1 MQIKIDTL
9 VQGGDGLGRLENNK
23 AVFVPGALK
32 DEVVEISIVKDSKSH
47 SKAHLDNIVS
57 ASIHRVEPRCP
68 FYGECGG
75 CDLQHLEISEQVK
88 SKQEILMD
96 HLERFGKLDLSTIKI
111 EEPST
116 DREFGYRNRVRFHV
130 DLNKKRVGFLR
141 AGSKELI
148 EINHCPILVDA
159 LNYELANPVNILKA
173 ARDNMFN
180 RRGKGKYIEV
190 STFAGDERI
199 TYGKNKV
206 NISINNHKYV
216 VNANVFFQ
224 SNPKMLEKLLEYVIS
239 NVGEGSVMDL
249 YSGVGTFSA
258 FLKEGT
264 ISVEKQSDCLTFS
277 KINAPNSI
285 PFTGEVENWGKRR
298 RDSVDT
304 IVVDPPRTG
313 LFENVPHMLSSF
325 NASKIIY
332 VSCNPVTLSRDLSK
346 FSEEGYVVKSVKL
359 FDFYPQTHHMES
371 VVILE
376 KNK

>member
-1 MQIKIDTL
+1 MQIKIDKL
-9 VQGGDGLGRLENNK
+9 VEGGDGLGRLDNNK

-32 DEVVEISIVKDSKSH
+32 DEIVEISIIKETKSH
-47 SKAHLDNIVS
+47 AKAHLDNIVS
-57 ASIHRVEPRCP
+57 ASIHRVEPACS
-68 FYGECGG
+68 YYDECGG

-88 SKQEILMD
+88 SKQELLLN
-96 HLERFGKLDLSTIKI
+96 HLERFGKLDLSTIKV
-111 EEPST
+111 EET
-116 DREFGYRNRVRFHV
+116 VIDREFGYRNRVRFHV
-130 DLNKKRVGFLR
+130 DLNQKRVGFLKY
-141 AGSKELI
+141 GSKELI
-148 EINHCPILVDA
+148 EIKHCPILVDA

-173 ARDNMFN
+173 ARNNMFN
-180 RRGKGKYIEV
+180 NRGTGKYIEV
-190 STFAGDERI
+190 PAFAGDNKN
-199 TYGKNKV
+199 TYGKEKV
-206 NISINNHKYV
+206 SINIHNHEFI

-224 SNPKMLEKLLEYVIS
+224 SNPKMLEKLIEYVIS
-239 NVGEGSVMDL
+239 NVGDGSVMDL

-298 RDSVDT
+298 KDSVET

-325 NASKIIY
+325 NAKRIIY
-332 VSCNPVTLSRDLSK
+332 VSCNPVTLSRDLEK
-346 FSEEGYVVKSVKL
+346 FSEEGYKVKSVKL

-371 VVILE
+371 VVILDRA
-376 KNK
+376 N